1 MNRAS
6 NYILLFITSALL
18 ISSCKISKH
27 AIRKKAIADSSAL
40 VHKQFLLDSMANQAL
55 LEKYKPI
62 WESRNDF
69 ETFSCKTKMRYDGKN
84 EKQTFSA
91 SIRIIKDQQI
101 WVHISA
107 LDIFNVAR
115 VLITPDTLKMLLYTK
130 NEAYIL
136 PYAELNNY
144 IPVSLDFKDL
154 QNLLIG
160 NPLEN
165 NKLEYIATET
175 ENTLTLQSILNS
187 FSQSTTYNKQDSLI
201 KTIGL
206 QSKLENGPSCIVQF
220 FNYNKEN
227 YNRFANV
234 KTFTINNKGDN
245 YFIDMQIQK
254 FTLNEKVEM
263 PFTIPKNFILK
274 INP

>member
-1 MNRAS
+1 MNKVSA
-6 NYILLFITSALL
+6 YIFLFITSALL

-27 AIRKKAIADSSAL
+27 AIRKKAIVDSSAL

-55 LEKYKPI
+55 VDQYKPI
-62 WESRNDF
+62 WEPRNDF
-69 ETFSCKTKMRYDGKN
+69 ETFNCKTKMRYDGKN

-91 SIRIIKDQQI
+91 SIRIVKDKQI

-136 PYAELNNY
+136 PYLELNNY
-144 IPVSLDFKDL
+144 IPVSLGFKDL

-165 NKLEYIATET
+165 ISNTYNATET
-175 ENTLTLQSILNS
+175 DNTLTLQSVLS
-187 FSQSTTYNKQDSLI
+187 AFSQSTTYNKQDSLI
-201 KTIGL
+201 KSIGL
-206 QSKLENGPSCIVQF
+206 QSIEENGPSCVVQF
-220 FNYNKEN
+220 FDYNKEN

-234 KTFTINNKGDN
+234 KTFNINNKGDN

-254 FTLNEKVEM
+254 FSFNEKVEM

>member
-6 NYILLFITSALL
+6 NYILLFITSELL

-55 LEKYKPI
+55 IEKYKPI
-62 WESRNDF
+62 WEYRNDF

-165 NKLEYIATET
+165 NKLEFIATET

>member
-1 MNRAS
+1 MNK
-6 NYILLFITSALL
+6 ITSFFIVLL
-18 ISSCKISKH
+18 SSILILSSCKISKH
-27 AIRKKAIADSSAL
+27 AIRKKSIVDSSAI
-40 VHKQFLLDSMANQAL
+40 VHQKFVLDSMANQAL
-55 LEKYKPI
+55 LDQYKAI
-62 WESRNDF
+62 WNPRIDF
-69 ETFSCKTKMRYDGKN
+69 ETFTCKAKMRYDGKN

-136 PYAELNNY
+136 PYSELNNY
-144 IPVSLDFKDL
+144 IPVSLNFKDL
-154 QNLLIG
+154 QDLLIG

-165 NKLEYIATET
+165 NQATFNAS
-175 ENTLTLQSILNS
+175 ENESTFTLQNLLST
-187 FSQSTTYNKQDSLI
+187 FSQSITYNKQDSLI

-206 QSKLENGPSCIVQF
+206 QSIDGNGPSCIVQF

-227 YNRFANV
+227 FNKFANV
-234 KTFTINNKGDN
+234 KTFNINNKGEN

-254 FTLNEKVEM
+254 FTFNEKVEM
-263 PFTIPKNFILK
+263 PFTIPKSFILK
-274 INP
+274 SDP

>member
-1 MNRAS
+1 
-6 NYILLFITSALL
+6 
-18 ISSCKISKH
+18 
-27 AIRKKAIADSSAL
+27 
-40 VHKQFLLDSMANQAL
+40 
-55 LEKYKPI
+55 
-62 WESRNDF
+62 
-69 ETFSCKTKMRYDGKN
+69 MRYDGKN

-91 SIRIIKDQQI
+91 SIRIVKDQQI

-115 VLITPDTLKMLLYTK
+115 VVITPDTLKMLLYTK

-136 PYAELNNY
+136 PYAELSNY
-144 IPVSLDFKDL
+144 LPVTLDFKDL
-154 QNLLIG
+154 QNLLVG

-165 NKLEYIATET
+165 STNSYNATET

-206 QSKLENGPSCIVQF
+206 QSTLENGPSCIVQF

-254 FTLNEKVEM
+254 FSFNEKVEM

>member
-165 NKLEYIATET
+165 NKLEFIATET
-175 ENTLTLQSILNS
+175 GNTLTLQSILNS

>member
-62 WESRNDF
+62 WEYRNDF

-165 NKLEYIATET
+165 NKLEFIATET

>member
-1 MNRAS
+1 M
-6 NYILLFITSALL
+6 
-18 ISSCKISKH
+18 
-27 AIRKKAIADSSAL
+27 
-40 VHKQFLLDSMANQAL
+40 
-55 LEKYKPI
+55 
-62 WESRNDF
+62 
-69 ETFSCKTKMRYDGKN
+69 
-84 EKQTFSA
+84 
-91 SIRIIKDQQI
+91 
-101 WVHISA
+101 
-107 LDIFNVAR
+107 
-115 VLITPDTLKMLLYTK
+115 
-130 NEAYIL
+130 
-136 PYAELNNY
+136 
-144 IPVSLDFKDL
+144 
-154 QNLLIG
+154 
-160 NPLEN
+160 
-165 NKLEYIATET
+165 
-175 ENTLTLQSILNS
+175 
-187 FSQSTTYNKQDSLI
+187 I

>member
-1 MNRAS
+1 MNKVT
-6 NYILLFITSALL
+6 NYILLLITSTFI

-27 AIRKKAIADSSAL
+27 AIRKKTAVDSSAL
-40 VHKQFLLDSMANQAL
+40 VHQKFLLDSLANQAL
-55 LEKYKPI
+55 IEQYKPI
-62 WESRNDF
+62 WEPRNDF

-91 SIRIIKDQQI
+91 SIRIVKDQQI

-115 VLITPDTLKMLLYTK
+115 VVITPDTLKMLLYTK

-136 PYAELNNY
+136 PYAELSNY
-144 IPVSLDFKDL
+144 LPVTLDFKDL
-154 QNLLIG
+154 QNLLVG

-165 NKLEYIATET
+165 STNAYNATET
-175 ENTLTLQSILNS
+175 ESTLTLQSVLKS
-187 FSQSTTYNKQDSLI
+187 FLQSTTYNKQDSLI
-201 KTIGL
+201 KSIGL
-206 QSKLENGPSCIVQF
+206 QSSDENGPSCIVQF

-227 YNRFANV
+227 FNRFANV
-234 KTFTINNKGDN
+234 KTFNINNKGDN

-254 FTLNEKVEM
+254 FSFNEKLEM
-263 PFTIPKNFILK
+263 PFSIPKSFILK
-274 INP
+274 NNP